1 MVNESV
7 ETSCESRRDT
17 HSETGK
23 PLARVTPAIRS
34 RLVRLAYR
42 FLWNQ
47 ADAEDAVHDALL
59 AAQTKADHLRVDQ
72 NWWSW
77 ICKIVV
83 NRCFERGR
91 KTETRKRHEDNYK
104 IHVMQRVAGDSGRDE
119 SQGRLDA
126 FRTALVDLPRR
137 HREVLVLLHI
147 EGMSYDEIS
156 RVLEISASTAR
167 VHARAGREGLRKVM
181 LERFPDWFDRRKPSE
196 ASDS

>member
-7 ETSCESRRDT
+7 ETSCEKRRDT
-17 HSETGK
+17 HSEAGK
-23 PLARVTPAIRS
+23 PLARVTPAIRT

-59 AAQTKADHLRVDQ
+59 TAGRKADDLREDE

-83 NRCFERGR
+83 NRCFDRGR
-91 KTETRKRHEDNYK
+91 KTGTRKRHEDNYK
-104 IHVMQRVAGDSGRDE
+104 IHVTQRVAGDSGRDE
-119 SQGRLDA
+119 SQGGLDA
-126 FRTALVDLPRR
+126 IRTALVDLPRR
-137 HREVLVLLHI
+137 QREVLVLLHI
-147 EGMSYDEIS
+147 EGMSYDQIG
-156 RVLEISASTAR
+156 RVLEMSPSTAR

-181 LERFPDWFDRRKPSE
+181 LGQHPDWFDRRQPAK
-196 ASDS
+196 ARDS

>member
-7 ETSCESRRDT
+7 ETSCESRRHT

-59 AAQTKADHLRVDQ
+59 TAEIKADHLRDDQ

-77 ICKIVV
+77 ICRIVV

-91 KTETRKRHEDNYK
+91 KTGTRKRHEDNYK
-104 IHVMQRVAGDSGRDE
+104 IHVMHRVAGDSGLDE
-119 SQGRLDA
+119 SQSGLDA
-126 FRTALVDLPRR
+126 IRTALVDLPRR
-137 HREVLVLLHI
+137 QREVLVLLHI

-156 RVLEISASTAR
+156 RVLEMSPSTAR

-181 LERFPDWFDRRKPSE
+181 LERFPDWFDCRKLSE
-196 ASDS
+196 ASDA

>member
-1 MVNESV
+1 MMKQSV
-7 ETSCESRRDT
+7 ETSFESRRDT

-23 PLARVTPAIRS
+23 PLARVTPAIRT

-59 AAQTKADHLRVDQ
+59 TAGRKADHLREHE

-83 NRCFERGR
+83 NRCFDRGR
-91 KTETRKRHEDNYK
+91 KTGTRKRHEDNYK

-119 SQGRLDA
+119 SQGGLDA
-126 FRTALVDLPRR
+126 IRTALVDLPRR
-137 HREVLVLLHI
+137 QREVLVLLHL

-156 RVLEISASTAR
+156 RVLEMSPSTAR

-181 LERFPDWFDRRKPSE
+181 LQKYPDWFDCRKPAE
-196 ASDS
+196 TSDS

>member
-1 MVNESV
+1 MERNSV

-17 HSETGK
+17 HRETRK

-59 AAQTKADHLRVDQ
+59 TAESKADHLRDDK

-83 NRCFERGR
+83 NRCFDRGR
-91 KTETRKRHEDNYK
+91 KTGTRKRHEDNYK
-104 IHVMQRVAGDSGRDE
+104 IHVMHRVAADSGSDE
-119 SQGRLDA
+119 SQGGLDA
-126 FRTALVDLPRR
+126 IRTALLGLPRR
-137 HREVLVLLHI
+137 QREVLVLLHM
-147 EGMSYDEIS
+147 EGMSYDEIG
-156 RVLEISASTAR
+156 RVLEISPSTAR
-167 VHARAGREGLRKVM
+167 VHARAGREGLQKVM
-181 LERFPDWFDRRKPSE
+181 LLQHPDWFDRRQPAE